1 MRDIV
6 QLMLLNSENGVT
18 VREAQQALKISA
30 KTAHNLLTH
39 FGKPHAY
46 KGSGIS
52 YILKDTQKVKL
63 QVDSLDSK
71 DKFDNVRELLISW
84 ILDGNVDIESWAL
97 DPLKRPPSYFVKDD
111 SAIKLFTNTE

>member
-1 MRDIV
+1 MRDII

-18 VREAQQALKISA
+18 VREAQQALNISA

-39 FGKPHAY
+39 FGKPHIY

-52 YILKDTQKVKL
+52 YILKDTQKIKL

-71 DKFDNVRELLISW
+71 DEFNNVRELLISW
-84 ILDGNVDIESWAL
+84 ILDGNIDIEAWAL
-97 DPLKRPPSYFVKDD
+97 DSQKRPPSYFVRND
-111 SAIKLFTNTE
+111 SAIKLFTNIE